1 MKIAINALP
10 YTSYQGIESFLA
22 GLLRSLP
29 KTGDEITVFANE
41 KSAAFLQP
49 LPSHIKLEV
58 KHFSNPSRL
67 CLFGYQQ
74 LRLPQILKKEN
85 FDFLFCPSLDSPW
98 IFSKKIVA
106 LYDAA
111 PFIFKNE
118 SSLIGKIYWRTCL
131 FFAKNF
137 SQEII
142 TISEFSRHE
151 LSQHLHIKAEKIKV
165 IYGGLPTLPKPTPKN
180 NEDPEPINRPY
191 FVAIGNARARKNLE
205 TLIRAKLEANGK
217 FQDCELLIIGKMDK
231 SMEKLVALAGPG
243 IRFTGFVDEQEKYR
257 LLGDAQALIFPSL
270 YEGFG
275 IPILEAQISK
285 IPVLCSDIPA
295 FREVAADSVL
305 FFDGKNPVDINDKIN
320 QLLNQPE
327 LAAHLVAK
335 GEINARRFSWEKS
348 SKQLIDI
355 IHQHEN
361 STNK

>member
-22 GLLRSLP
+22 GLLRSWP
-29 KTGDEITVFANE
+29 ETKDEVTVFANE
-41 KSAAFLQP
+41 KSAAFLKP

-58 KHFSNPSRL
+58 KHFSNLNRL
-67 CLFGYQQ
+67 SLFGYQQ
-74 LRLPQILKKEN
+74 LRLPQILKKGK

-98 IFSKKIVA
+98 LFSKKIVA

-118 SSLIGKIYWRTCL
+118 SSLIGKMYWRACL

-142 TISEFSRHE
+142 TISEFSRRE

-165 IYGGLPTLPKPTPKN
+165 IYGGLPTLPTVSPEPT
-180 NEDPEPINRPY
+180 EASEPINMPY
-191 FVAIGNARARKNLE
+191 FVAIGNARARKNLSA
-205 TLIRAKLEANGK
+205 LIKARLQANDK
-217 FQDCELLIIGKMDK
+217 FQDCELMIIGKMDK
-231 SMEKLVALAGPG
+231 NMEKLVATAGPG
-243 IRFTGFVDEQEKYR
+243 IRFTGFVDELEKYR
-257 LLGDAQALIFPSL
+257 LLAGAQALIFPSL

-305 FFDGKNPVDINDKIN
+305 FFDGRNPSDINDKIN

-327 LAAHLVAK
+327 LAARLVAQ
-335 GEINARRFSWEKS
+335 GEINAHRFSWEKS
-348 SKQLIDI
+348 SKQLIDL

-361 STNK
+361 PTNK

>member
-22 GLLRSLP
+22 GLLHSWP
-29 KTGDEITVFANE
+29 ETKDEVTVFANE
-41 KSAAFLQP
+41 KSAAFLKP
-49 LPSHIKLEV
+49 LPSHIKLEI
-58 KHFSNPSRL
+58 KNFSNPSRL
-67 CLFGYQQ
+67 RLFVYQQ
-74 LRLPQILKKEN
+74 LCLPQILRKEK

-118 SSLIGKIYWRTCL
+118 SSLIGKMYWRTCL

-142 TISEFSRHE
+142 TISEFSRRE
-151 LSQHLHIKAEKIKV
+151 ISQHLHIKTEKIKI
-165 IYGGLPTLPKPTPKN
+165 IYGGLPTPPKQTQEKN
-180 NEDPEPINRPY
+180 ENSAPINKPY

-205 TLIRAKLEANGK
+205 TLIKARLEASGK

-231 SMEKLVALAGPG
+231 SMEKLVAMAGAG

-257 LLGDAQALIFPSL
+257 LLGGAQALIFPSL

-327 LAAHLVAK
+327 LAARLVVK
-335 GEINARRFSWEKS
+335 GEINTHRFSWKKS
-348 SKQLIDI
+348 SQQLIDL